1 MNGEVWYNVFI
12 SNFIWEY
19 KKLSKDKKLESE
31 NWTLFTYITNIEKDV
46 NWLYQST
53 AESKD
58 SYNNRLNNKKLFQKV
73 IQFQKNIELK
83 K

>member
-1 MNGEVWYNVFI
+1 MNGKIWYNVYI

-19 KKLSKDKKLESE
+19 KKLSKDKSLESK
-31 NWTLFTYITNIEKDV
+31 NLTLYNYIVSIQKDV
-46 NWLYQST
+46 NGLYQST

-58 SYNNRLNNKKLFQKV
+58 SYNNRLNSKKLFQKV